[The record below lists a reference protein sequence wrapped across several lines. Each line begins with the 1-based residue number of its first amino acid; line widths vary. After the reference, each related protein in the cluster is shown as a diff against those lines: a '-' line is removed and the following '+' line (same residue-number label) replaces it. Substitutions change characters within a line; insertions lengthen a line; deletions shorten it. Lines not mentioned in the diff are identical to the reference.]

1 VIVLTA
7 ALLTVAM
14 AFAPSP
20 DSQERTSTTYVTIP
34 ADKQDDLKLYR
45 AGGQIVTGAEALGR
59 MQQEARLILWLAG
72 NQFFAMD
79 QVVRAYQRRASGV
92 DVVGLITLPP
102 GLILTAIQKG
112 GWTYRGVDYPGVPDI
127 YSSVNLEHFKP
138 LKRAGLMDTYAIYMH
153 NELVLMVARGNPKN
167 IMSIADLGRPDVRT
181 SMPNPLNEGIMQFYG
196 RKVLERHGLWQ
207 HISGGKECFSCQTSP
222 SNWFTS
228 VHHRETPERIR
239 DGRSDVGLVW
249 KTEALEAQRTG
260 QEVETVLL
268 PPADSLRAE
277 VSYAIGALATS
288 PRKAAAMRYLSF
300 LATPEGQEAYTR
312 FGFFPATAEELTL
325 KPIP

>member
-1 VIVLTA
+1 
-7 ALLTVAM
+7 
-14 AFAPSP
+14 
-20 DSQERTSTTYVTIP
+20 
-34 ADKQDDLKLYR
+34 
-45 AGGQIVTGAEALGR
+45 
-59 MQQEARLILWLAG
+59 
-72 NQFFAMD
+72 
-79 QVVRAYQRRASGV
+79 
-92 DVVGLITLPP
+92 
-102 GLILTAIQKG
+102 
-112 GWTYRGVDYPGVPDI
+112 
-127 YSSVNLEHFKP
+127 
-138 LKRAGLMDTYAIYMH
+138 
-153 NELVLMVARGNPKN
+153 
-167 IMSIADLGRPDVRT
+167 MSIADLGRPDVRT

-207 HISGGKECFSCQTSP
+207 HVSGGKECFSCQTSP

-312 FGFFPATAEELTL
+312 FGFVPATAEELTL